1 MMDFNLILLLAGLG
15 LLVVVILYALWG
27 FLGGLKREL
36 SCIAVFIVLLVLSW
50 LVFGDSATLLNAKA
64 GQQVAEFL
72 GIQDGSISTVWDA
85 VLVYARAQMPN
96 GEVLLVEGKETYAL
110 FYSIASTVC
119 HAIGLLVGTI
129 AVLVICPIIRLI
141 THIVGLI
148 MRAVKKSKAK
158 KNSTAITTEEK
169 EEQKAVVV
177 IPSTEEGE
185 EAVLT
190 KDENFIE
197 KKPAGK
203 RRLWGALAGALKGV
217 FVVIMVC
224 APLSGLSS
232 VINSASPET

>member
-1 MMDFNLILLLAGLG
+1 
-15 LLVVVILYALWG
+15 
-27 FLGGLKREL
+27 
-36 SCIAVFIVLLVLSW
+36 
-50 LVFGDSATLLNAKA
+50 
-64 GQQVAEFL
+64 
-72 GIQDGSISTVWDA
+72 
-85 VLVYARAQMPN
+85 
-96 GEVLLVEGKETYAL
+96 
-110 FYSIASTVC
+110 
-119 HAIGLLVGTI
+119 
-129 AVLVICPIIRLI
+129 
-141 THIVGLI
+141 

-232 VINSASPET
+232 VINSASPETQKLLKDVINGDAKVQVADHLMIQSKCFCLLKNMKIVRLVNLQMVQDSSLVNLLVNKCLMVCLKWKLKIRRFI